1 MRIAI
6 NIRLWLPGRLDG
18 IGWFTAETVKRITTE
33 HPEHEFFL
41 LCDRKIDLQWQLPKN
56 THQVVLHPP
65 ARHPVLWYLFF
76 EWGVAPMLKKLK
88 IDLFLSTD
96 GWMSLRTK
104 VPTITVIHDINY
116 EHADSYLRPSHQ
128 RYMKHFFPRFAQQ
141 ATRVATVS
149 EFSHKDIA
157 ETYHIPSS
165 KIDVVY
171 SGSRPCYQ
179 PLSNEEKI
187 AVRKKH
193 TQGYPYF
200 IFVGTITKR
209 KNLTNILLA
218 FDRFKLNDDKGTKM
232 LVVGSRVWW
241 EGELKKAYNAMQH
254 QQDVIFVGWVD
265 TTELTKMLAAS
276 IALTYISF
284 FEGFGVPILEAF
296 HAETAVIAGNNTSM
310 PEVAGDAALLANPYD
325 VDEITDCMK
334 HLATDEDLR
343 NAMITRGR
351 AQKELFSWQRTTD
364 LLWHSMMKTIH
375 PATPSSSSP
384 QKKDV
389 PDVTLNNNKEEKE
402 RRDNTT
408 GNTQNIWKQRST
420 ILLLLFFL
428 PLFSLLTPMVAAQEP
443 LIPTL
448 VSPEEKEA
456 ASAEN
461 LVYNPSF
468 EEYLECPTKVD
479 AHGVLTTVLAWFQ
492 PTAGSADYYNTCSTR
507 ECGVPKNKLGVQ
519 YPHSGNGFCGIY
531 CSKTDYREYLQT
543 QLKEPL
549 RAGETYRLTFYVS
562 LSEYSANS
570 VATIGGLLSCTCPT
584 DTGNHVLMH
593 KETRKVTPTIS
604 QTIATYYRPQ
614 VQNDY
619 FHVLGNTASW
629 TEISGTFV
637 AKGGE
642 RFLTIGNF
650 LPASQSN
657 VTDIPTLTCLLPG
670 AYYYIDDVSLTC
682 LTCGTYGESITSHT
696 TGSTMF
702 SSNTTAHQKEPAGK
716 YKTAADL
723 PEEVLKEGATFILK
737 SIYFEFDKSMLLQ
750 QSYVEL
756 RGLLQVLETHPK
768 MRIEVGGHT
777 DGKGSIEYNQRLSES
792 RAHAV
797 VDFLIANGIDEQR
810 LEYKGYGKSRP
821 IADNDT
827 EEGRAQN
834 RRVEFKILSLGR

>member
-1 MRIAI
+1 M
-6 NIRLWLPGRLDG
+6 DG

-33 HPEHEFFL
+33 HQEHEFFL
-41 LCDRKIDLQWQLPKN
+41 LCDRKIDLEWQLPQN
-56 THQVVLHPP
+56 THLVVLHPP
-65 ARHPVLWYLFF
+65 ARHPVLWYFFF
-76 EWGVAPMLKKLK
+76 EWGVAPALKRLK

-116 EHADSYLRPSHQ
+116 EHADDYLRPSHQ

-141 ATRVATVS
+141 ATRIATVS
-149 EFSHKDIA
+149 NFSRKDIA
-157 ETYHIPSS
+157 ETYHVPIS

-171 SGSRPCYQ
+171 DGSHSCYQ
-179 PLSNEEKI
+179 PLNEEQKS
-187 AVRKKH
+187 AVKEKY
-193 TQGYPYF
+193 TQGCPYF
-200 IFVGTITKR
+200 IFIGTITKR

-218 FDRFKLNDDKGTKM
+218 FDRFKHNDGNGTKM
-232 LVVGSRVWW
+232 LIVGSRAWW
-241 EGELKKAYNAMQH
+241 EGELKEAYDAMQY
-254 QQDVIFVGWVD
+254 QQDVIFVGWID
-265 TTELTKMLAAS
+265 AAELAKMLAAS
-276 IALTYISF
+276 VALTYISF
-284 FEGFGVPILEAF
+284 FEGFGIPILEAF

-310 PEVAGDAALLANPYD
+310 PEVAGDAALLADPNN
-325 VDEITDCMK
+325 VEEITDHMSR
-334 HLATDEDLR
+334 LATDSVFR
-343 NAMITRGR
+343 NTLIAKGR
-351 AQKELFSWQRTTD
+351 ARKELFSWHRTAD
-364 LLWHSMMKTIH
+364 LLWQSLMNTIH
-375 PATPSSSSP
+375 TDTAGGSQSA
-384 QKKDV
+384 
-389 PDVTLNNNKEEKE
+389 
-402 RRDNTT
+402 
-408 GNTQNIWKQRST
+408 WKQHNRN
-420 ILLLLFFL
+420 LLLLVLL
-428 PLFSLLTPMVAAQEP
+428 PLGTLFASKVTAQEP

-448 VSPEEKEA
+448 NSP
-456 ASAEN
+456 ASAISPLGEPGGNN

-479 AHGVLTTVLAWFQ
+479 AHGVLTTVQAWFQ
-492 PTAGSADYYNTCSTR
+492 PTAGSADYYNTCSTK
-507 ECGVPKNKLGVQ
+507 ECGIPKNKLGIQ

-570 VATIGGLLSCTCPT
+570 IATLGGLLSDICPT

-593 KETRKVTPTIS
+593 KETRKVTSTIH

-670 AYYYIDDVSLTC
+670 AYYYIDDVSLNCITC
-682 LTCGTYGESITSHT
+682 NANNDGTAIYTIDSMTL
-696 TGSTMF
+696 
-702 SSNTTAHQKEPAGK
+702 SNNIIAHQKGATEK
-716 YKTAADL
+716 NSTTADL
-723 PEEVLKEGATFILK
+723 PEKALIEGATFILK
-737 SIYFEFDKSMLLQ
+737 NIYFEFDKSTLLQ

-756 RGLLQVLETHPK
+756 KGLLQVLENHPN

-777 DGKGSIEYNQRLSES
+777 DGEGSIDYNQHLSEN

-797 VDFLIANGIDEQR
+797 VDFLIANGIDERR
-810 LEYKGYGKSRP
+810 LEYKGYGKNKP
-821 IADNDT
+821 LADNDT
-827 EEGRAQN
+827 DEGRAQN
-834 RRVEFKILSLGR
+834 RRVEFKILSL